1 MQQKRKF
8 TMNLQDPHGL
18 RFGTRKFQKRRLA
31 YIDQSNFATTCRGG
45 MVSFLLIWRVMG
57 LCNIKI
63 QSEERTMVL
72 TSVR

>member
-8 TMNLQDPHGL
+8 TINSQDPHGL

-45 MVSFLLIWRVMG
+45 MVLFLLIWRAHGIV
-57 LCNIKI
+57 
-63 QSEERTMVL
+63 
-72 TSVR
+72 